1 MSAPTARDRARTSG
15 AGASRSGVPRTDVPR
30 SGAPRS
36 GVRPVLAA
44 QPRVSASAGMPARP
58 PGQVRRAPGA
68 PIPTPDPG
76 TAVVQSGRPVRPA
89 PVVVPVRQPWL
100 RAQGLNVTRH
110 AAALRPFRAGEF
122 GSGAAAPTAG
132 HLQAV
137 NALLRQLR
145 GELLRQSE
153 QVRELA
159 RAAQARPVTG
169 RLQRLLTAKEQAH
182 DWVREVERI
191 WDFYFELFGQR
202 QTVFADALLSCD
214 RIALSCYQAAYLG
227 VGEAK
232 PLPAPPPF
240 SFMRTGFSPATFRR
254 GIPLRRLGRRL
265 NPFPLVQ
272 LPYHRLVN
280 PWTLGAVLHEVSHNL
295 QSDLGLDQAVPRAIA
310 RRLLDE
316 GCPPAV
322 VRTWVR
328 WNREIYA
335 DLCALLLG
343 GPAVVGSLLD
353 VIGRAPA
360 TVLTYSPH
368 GPHPTPWLRAWISI
382 ELLRRTGFEEQAE
395 RYGRLWAAIYPDPR
409 AGTLPRDLL
418 ATFQAAHPA
427 VVDALC
433 FRPFP
438 ELGRRTLAQVLPFGA
453 KEYAMQREAAERLAA
468 GTDPGIIP
476 ARFLI
481 GATRSA
487 LDRRLARPGVITRNF
502 YTELARR

>member
-1 MSAPTARDRARTSG
+1 MTAPIARERARTPG
-15 AGASRSGVPRTDVPR
+15 AART
-30 SGAPRS
+30 
-36 GVRPVLAA
+36 GVRPVMAV
-44 QPRVSASAGMPARP
+44 QPRTRRRPAP
-58 PGQVRRAPGA
+58 VAPVR
-68 PIPTPDPG
+68 TPDPG
-76 TAVVQSGRPVRPA
+76 TAVVQSGRSA
-89 PVVVPVRQPWL
+89 PRSPTAVPVRQPWL

-122 GSGAAAPTAG
+122 GGGAAAPTAG

-137 NALLRQLR
+137 NALLGQLR

-153 QVRELA
+153 QVRTLA
-159 RAAQARPVTG
+159 RGAAAQPGTR
-169 RLQRLLTAKEQAH
+169 RMQNLLTAKEQAH

-202 QTVFADALLSCD
+202 QSVFADALLSCD

-295 QSDLGLDQAVPRAIA
+295 QSDLGLDKAVPRAIA

-328 WNREIYA
+328 WNREIHA

-360 TVLTYSPH
+360 TVLTYSPV
-368 GPHPTPWLRAWISI
+368 GPHPTPWFRAWISI
-382 ELLRRTGFEEQAE
+382 ELLRRMGFEEQAG

-409 AGTLPRDLL
+409 AGSLPRELL
-418 ATFQAAHPA
+418 ATFATAHPA

-438 ELGRRTLAQVLPFGA
+438 QLGRRSLAQVLPFGG

-481 GATRSA
+481 GAARSA
-487 LDRRLARPGVITRNF
+487 LDRGLARPGVITRNF